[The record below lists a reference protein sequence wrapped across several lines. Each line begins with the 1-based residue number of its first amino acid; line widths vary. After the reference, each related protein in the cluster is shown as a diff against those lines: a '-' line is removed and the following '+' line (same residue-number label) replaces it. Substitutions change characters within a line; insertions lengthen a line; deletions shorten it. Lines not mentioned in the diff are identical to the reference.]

1 MVLGY
6 AGLDDTAAALTWLE
20 KAMNEKDVL
29 LPENL
34 FDPLLDPLRGS
45 ARYKKV
51 AERMGAVR

>member
-1 MVLGY
+1 MLGY
-6 AGLDDTAAALTWLE
+6 IGFGDTATAFTWLE

-34 FDPLLDPLRGS
+34 YDPLLDPLRGS